1 MGMLG
6 GGHDKVL
13 SPSPSPRPPLAEEV
27 KAEKEPKLEPR
38 ANGRREDKAEKPRFM
53 FNIADGGFTG
63 EPWGGPRGFWGAG
76 GGHAAGSPRS

>member
-6 GGHDKVL
+6 RGARCGAEPL
-13 SPSPSPRPPLAEEV
+13 PLPAPPLAEEV

-63 EPWGGPRGFWGAG
+63 EPRGGPQGFWGAG
-76 GGHAAGSPRS
+76 GGHAAGSLRS